1 MGMAFLVVVN
11 SLMLLWISS
20 RTSFAAWW
28 LFNPENQMVLSI
40 DNDSFC
46 KDICLDMKC
55 GAVLCDAVVCESQC
69 NVSLDAKMNIDGG
82 NMHGMWSSSSSS
94 SSSSEE
100 NEEYGDHHH
109 GHYGHESHDGHGH
122 HGHHGEDHDH
132 GDDHHGMHH
141 RMHHFKH

>member
-1 MGMAFLVVVN
+1 MGKMDRARRGFCCMGFLVVVI

-55 GAVLCDAVVCESQC
+55 GAVLCDAAVCEAQC

-82 NMHGMWSSSSSS
+82 NMHGMWSSSSSP
-94 SSSSEE
+94 SSEE
-100 NEEYGDHHH
+100 HAEYGDHHH
-109 GHYGHESHDGHGH
+109 HHGHESHDGHGH
-122 HGHHGEDHDH
+122 HGHHRE
-132 GDDHHGMHH
+132 HH
-141 RMHHFKH
+141 RMRHFKH